1 MSTSASPPPGNPE
14 GRSGSNRRLHER
26 IPINSHVVVC
36 WEDGKGGRR
45 RLQARAVNVSP
56 SGVLL
61 EVQDHVAVGTA
72 VILQTSNFVVLGKA
86 CVRHCEPKGL
96 WYTLGFYVPGR
107 LPRTF

>member
-1 MSTSASPPPGNPE
+1 MAEKKPEKCAHPGCECPVAE
-14 GRSGSNRRLHER
+14 GS
-26 IPINSHVVVC
+26 
-36 WEDGKGGRR
+36 KY
-45 RLQARAVNVSP
+45 
-56 SGVLL
+56 

-96 WYTLGFYVPGR
+96 RYTLGFYVPGR